1 MTAPV
6 NLIVDFLFVEVLS
19 APTIDSLKKESK
31 SSSSP
36 SSIQRVFRQASK
48 IIRKASVA
56 STNTLNKLG
65 NLKSNSNSNSKSNS
79 NSNSK
84 SNSNSDNWTEL
95 ISTTRV
101 IPPRTREAHNEA
113 VECAND
119 VISNAKS
126 RLEDRSRM
134 TKSRHE
140 TFLKSHTNHKSN
152 QHRRRTDIPTRTSGI
167 RSSSFLLTRLS
178 SILRLPSLS
187 VGENNTN
194 TDTNHNNNNH
204 NNNTNTNINING
216 RKVNMS
222 LMEKSVD
229 GVFEQLSYDINQQR
243 RLLKRSQ
250 QEVFD
255 NLWG

>member
-36 SSIQRVFRQASK
+36 SSIQRVFPQASK

-56 STNTLNKLG
+56 SINTLNKLG
-65 NLKSNSNSNSKSNS
+65 NLKSKSN
-79 NSNSK
+79 

-187 VGENNTN
+187 VAS
-194 TDTNHNNNNH
+194 
-204 NNNTNTNINING
+204 IN
-216 RKVNMS
+216 
-222 LMEKSVD
+222 
-229 GVFEQLSYDINQQR
+229 
-243 RLLKRSQ
+243 
-250 QEVFD
+250 
-255 NLWG
+255 

>member
-36 SSIQRVFRQASK
+36 SSIQRVFPQASK

-56 STNTLNKLG
+56 SINTLNKLG
-65 NLKSNSNSNSKSNS
+65 NLKSKSN
-79 NSNSK
+79 

-187 VGENNTN
+187 VDENNNNTN
-194 TDTNHNNNNH
+194 NTNNH
-204 NNNTNTNINING
+204 NNNTNINING